1 MAPAVQALPEV
12 GPDGL
17 IEIGTF
23 LARRW
28 SGRPRA
34 TVEFTDRGHAR
45 TAQGGPGGGR
55 IVVPRQG
62 RLRGDGLQK
71 YRQFRASVWQES
83 MRLSLCGKI
92 LSDDHAFGFILN
104 AIESRRVEAL
114 GRRRWPG
121 MGPELDFARVF
132 RWLYRPL
139 LGSVYGRARL
149 VEGFYQRFAF
159 GGTKGEAA
167 PNQLDRIERA
177 SADASAA
184 LAKAL
189 GEGLGTE
196 WVEGEVPGIV
206 RTLGIDSLLTVPV
219 AMPWSRPAIAISAD
233 DLRRA
238 LPRALR
244 PREGQFGRAGAG
256 ALAASDA
263 VRAEYEALAGAPGKR
278 RRRGRG
284 AAAGPAA
291 AVPAGPRGGGGG
303 GSAPWIS
310 EPRRTDVD
318 ETAIYD
324 HDLIAGLRR
333 RFKEWRSGWSEAH
346 VMSGGDEFDAEAHAD
361 GQAPFLADARR
372 SIRTRV
378 AILLDHSSSVSAV
391 QAEYKKAALALCE
404 VLAYLRVPFSAHA
417 FSTADRAVTCW
428 QVKSGAQGWG
438 SACAKRLAQIEA
450 NGSTPLA
457 DVYARMLPL
466 LSSGRR
472 PGVFLTLTDGE
483 PSDPD
488 AVRSAIRAFRAA
500 GTGMAAIGF
509 GPDTVRATAIASN
522 LKGLGYDRTLAVS
535 RLGDIPGKAL
545 AVIAG
550 AGARGGGR

>member
-1 MAPAVQALPEV
+1 
-12 GPDGL
+12 
-17 IEIGTF
+17 
-23 LARRW
+23 
-28 SGRPRA
+28 
-34 TVEFTDRGHAR
+34 
-45 TAQGGPGGGR
+45 
-55 IVVPRQG
+55 
-62 RLRGDGLQK
+62 
-71 YRQFRASVWQES
+71 
-83 MRLSLCGKI
+83 
-92 LSDDHAFGFILN
+92 
-104 AIESRRVEAL
+104 
-114 GRRRWPG
+114 
-121 MGPELDFARVF
+121 
-132 RWLYRPL
+132 
-139 LGSVYGRARL
+139 
-149 VEGFYQRFAF
+149 
-159 GGTKGEAA
+159 
-167 PNQLDRIERA
+167 
-177 SADASAA
+177 
-184 LAKAL
+184 
-189 GEGLGTE
+189 
-196 WVEGEVPGIV
+196 
-206 RTLGIDSLLTVPV
+206 
-219 AMPWSRPAIAISAD
+219 
-233 DLRRA
+233 
-238 LPRALR
+238 
-244 PREGQFGRAGAG
+244 
-256 ALAASDA
+256 
-263 VRAEYEALAGAPGKR
+263 
-278 RRRGRG
+278 
-284 AAAGPAA
+284 
-291 AVPAGPRGGGGG
+291 
-303 GSAPWIS
+303 
-310 EPRRTDVD
+310 
-318 ETAIYD
+318 
-324 HDLIAGLRR
+324 
-333 RFKEWRSGWSEAH
+333 
-346 VMSGGDEFDAEAHAD
+346 MSGGDEFDAEAHAD

-391 QAEYKKAALALCE
+391 QSEYKKAALALCE

>member
-1 MAPAVQALPEV
+1 MPPEV

-45 TAQGGPGGGR
+45 TAAAGGLGGDAGR
-55 IVVPRQG
+55 IIVPR
-62 RLRGDGLQK
+62 LEKLWGDGLQR

-83 MRLSLCGKI
+83 MRMSLCGKV

-121 MGPELDFARVF
+121 MDPELIFSHAC
-132 RWLYRPL
+132 RWMYRPL

-149 VEGFYQRFAF
+149 VEGFYQHFAF

-167 PNQLDRIERA
+167 SNQLDRIARA
-177 SADASAA
+177 SAAASAA
-184 LAKAL
+184 LGRAL
-189 GEGLGTE
+189 EEGLGTE
-196 WVEGEVPGIV
+196 WIEGEVPGII
-206 RTLGIDSLLTVPV
+206 RELGIDSLLTVPV
-219 AMPWSRPAIAISAD
+219 AMPWARPALAISAD
-233 DLRRA
+233 DLRGA
-238 LPRALR
+238 LPRSLR
-244 PREGQFGRAGAG
+244 SREGPFGRVDPGA
-256 ALAASDA
+256 AARGDA
-263 VRAEYEALAGAPGKR
+263 VRAEYEALAGAGGKG
-278 RRRGRG
+278 RRGKG
-284 AAAGPAA
+284 A
-291 AVPAGPRGGGGG
+291 AGPRGAAG
-303 GSAPWIS
+303 APWVS
-310 EPRRTDVD
+310 EPMRTDVD

-346 VMSGGDEFDAEAHAD
+346 VRSGGDEFDAEAYAE

-372 SIRTRV
+372 AVRARV
-378 AILLDHSSSVSAV
+378 SILLDHSSSVSGV

-404 VLAYLRVPFSAHA
+404 VLAYLRVPFSAYA

-428 QVKSGAQGWG
+428 QVKSDAQGWN
-438 SACAKRLAQIEA
+438 SACAKRLAQIQA

-466 LSSGRR
+466 LGPGRKR
-472 PGVFLTLTDGE
+472 PDVLLTLTDGE

-522 LKGLGYDRTLAVS
+522 LRGLGYDRTLAVS

-550 AGARGGGR
+550 SGAGRR